1 VILTT
6 TTIIRSCG
14 VRKVKIGCLSTQKTL
29 TEVIDYPHRFSLFA
43 IFLKK
48 PKFGVW
54 AKSGLNPKNPAGIKP
69 SLANPG
75 FSVL

>member
-29 TEVIDYPHRFSLFA
+29 TEVIDYRTDLAFLPHF
-43 IFLKK
+43 
-48 PKFGVW
+48 
-54 AKSGLNPKNPAGIKP
+54 
-69 SLANPG
+69 
-75 FSVL
+75 